1 MLTAKSL
8 GASKHDSLAANSALF
23 YASQGLISRHL
34 ITCGDAGSQLSPHWD
49 AVTPWKRHHMAHYS
63 SSNPFNTCDVS
74 LTLATTGP
82 KASSKGTLTVTTA
95 SSIVTSNMSSTLNHL
110 TQESISWLAREREKG
125 PISRQAS
132 SQMPP
137 RYQQSLCSEFFAP
150 SSHSANW
157 PKPCPVSTDLQA
169 VLLKQVSCTTH
180 QKISLHTTKPPLTL
194 RERHQTDQLDPVPKP
209 FLSYCICYQEN
220 KSQCMQDLP
229 TTSPTVSIWYNKC
242 TVPMTPCSQITD
254 GWGEGPLRLTAFSCS
269 NWSLQEENLRSI
281 LWQGT
286 ISPKGDRQHKQECSA
301 TIKGQF
307 PANCKQPWCPCIS
320 FLPLLSKP
328 ER

>member
-74 LTLATTGP
+74 LALATTGP

-254 GWGEGPLRLTAFSCS
+254 GWGEGPSDWQPSAVPTDLSKRRTSGASS
-269 NWSLQEENLRSI
+269 GKGPSLQREIGSINRSAQ
-281 LWQGT
+281 LQ
-286 ISPKGDRQHKQECSA
+286 
-301 TIKGQF
+301 
-307 PANCKQPWCPCIS
+307 
-320 FLPLLSKP
+320 
-328 ER
+328 